1 MPTYE
6 APLSDEPPLTAC
18 RRAHDA
24 RHTPTWVHDDPA
36 EVSAAAPRGIARVFV
51 GLEAAGLV
59 LYHDTEAYLMHAAG
73 ARGICYGPMA

>member
-24 RHTPTWVHDDPA
+24 RHAPTGVHNDPA
-36 EVSAAAPRGIARVFV
+36 EVSAAAPRGIARVLV
-51 GLEAAGLV
+51 GPEAARLV
-59 LYHDTEAYLMHAAG
+59 LHYDTEAYLMRAAG
-73 ARGICYGPMA
+73 ARGI